1 MLRSFLV
8 FSNHF
13 AWGLQVLTF
22 FIHHQAKLVE
32 PQPYYY
38 FLFSVSLSQSVKLTS
53 FLQSSNNFMV
63 SSVSWLQVANCL

>member
-13 AWGLQVLTF
+13 AWSLQVLTF

-38 FLFSVSLSQSVKLTS
+38 FLFSVSLSQSVK
-53 FLQSSNNFMV
+53 
-63 SSVSWLQVANCL
+63 